1 MVNTL
6 RARSRGEQIADDIGR
21 ALLGDAWHG
30 PALNELLAGVSAEDA
45 VQRPIAA
52 AHNIWE
58 LGAAHNVVV
67 STSPDAAL
75 REARSSRWRVRIG
88 RGPRPISENRW
99 ADARAALA
107 ESHERL
113 REIVAGMSDDDLARN
128 APQSEERSVAAMLH
142 GVTQHAAYHGGQ
154 NSALSRKRCMT
165 AIIARQPD
173 NAASTR
179 HTAGSLRVRS
189 VRRGLRI
196 TGRRKHEGKR
206 AGDDILES
214 QIEEIVRS

>member
-6 RARSRGEQIADDIGR
+6 RSRTGGEQIADEIGR

-58 LGAAHNVVV
+58 LVLHI
-67 STSPDAAL
+67 TSWSNI
-75 REARSSRWRVRIG
+75 ARRRITG
-88 RGPRPISENRW
+88 GQVEPLEGEDWPRPGPISENRW
-99 ADARAALA
+99 RDARAALA

-113 REIVAGMSDDDLARN
+113 REIVAGMSDDDLTRN
-128 APQSEERSVAAMLH
+128 APQSERSVAAMLH

-154 NSALSRKRCMT
+154 IALLKK
-165 AIIARQPD
+165 AVHAHH
-173 NAASTR
+173 R
-179 HTAGSLRVRS
+179 HTA
-189 VRRGLRI
+189 
-196 TGRRKHEGKR
+196 T
-206 AGDDILES
+206 
-214 QIEEIVRS
+214 